1 MSHSTLNPQY
11 FSHPLDL
18 EILRRHTQ
26 WLETIAATE
35 PIASLMKKDDRRI
48 HSEKPVYN
56 LETAKQIVAET
67 FISGHHVTSIQCCL
81 INLQRLIV
89 YNVPNLRIVD
99 TSTFPIIPRG
109 ISRPVFMLWPKEQ
122 RISSKRIAL
131 QGRWQ
136 AR

>member
-56 LETAKQIVAET
+56 LERAKQIVAER
-67 FISGHHVTSIQCCL
+67 FIFGHHVTSTCSMLPDKLAAAHCVSH
-81 INLQRLIV
+81 RL
-89 YNVPNLRIVD
+89 
-99 TSTFPIIPRG
+99 
-109 ISRPVFMLWPKEQ
+109 
-122 RISSKRIAL
+122 
-131 QGRWQ
+131 
-136 AR
+136 